1 MILSIVRSGGHT
13 TVWFFA
19 VVSLADT
26 LPDQREQ
33 DVTKV
38 RTRPAKS
45 PAVSRRG
52 QGPTLTSADYE
63 ALAEFRYAL
72 RKFLAFSEEAA
83 LAMGLTPQQHQA
95 LLAIKGAP
103 ETDALSIKQ
112 IAERLLVR
120 HHTAVGLIDRLVD
133 LDMVERTIDST
144 DRRRILV
151 SLTKSGHSALHG
163 LSAIHVAELK
173 NIRPT
178 LRKLLRQFET

>member
-1 MILSIVRSGGHT
+1 
-13 TVWFFA
+13 
-19 VVSLADT
+19 
-26 LPDQREQ
+26 
-33 DVTKV
+33 
-38 RTRPAKS
+38 
-45 PAVSRRG
+45 
-52 QGPTLTSADYE
+52 
-63 ALAEFRYAL
+63 
-72 RKFLAFSEEAA
+72 
-83 LAMGLTPQQHQA
+83 MGLTPQQHQA

-120 HHTAVGLIDRLVD
+120 HHTAVGLVDRLVD
-133 LDMVERTIDST
+133 LDMVERTIDLT

-163 LSAIHVAELK
+163 LSAITSQRLK

>member
-1 MILSIVRSGGHT
+1 MVRSGGHT
-13 TVWFFA
+13 TVWLFA

-33 DVTKV
+33 RVATV
-38 RTRPAKS
+38 RTKPPKS
-45 PAVSRRG
+45 STVSRRG
-52 QGPTLTSADYE
+52 QGPTVTGADYE
-63 ALAEFRYAL
+63 ALAEFRYEL

-95 LLAIKGAP
+95 LLAIRGAP
-103 ETDALSIKQ
+103 DTDSLSVKQ

-133 LDMVERTIDST
+133 LDMVIRTPDSA
-144 DRRRILV
+144 DRRRIQV
-151 SLTKSGHSALHG
+151 SLTKTGHSALHG

>member
-1 MILSIVRSGGHT
+1 VTTLRSR
-13 TVWFFA
+13 
-19 VVSLADT
+19 LAT
-26 LPDQREQ
+26 
-33 DVTKV
+33 
-38 RTRPAKS
+38 S
-45 PAVSRRG
+45 PADGHRRK
-52 QGPTLTSADYE
+52 GPTLTRADYE

-103 ETDALSIKQ
+103 DSDSLSIKQ

-120 HHTAVGLIDRLVD
+120 HHTAVGLVDRLVD

-151 SLTKSGHSALHG
+151 SLTKTGHSALHG

-178 LRKLLRQFET
+178 LRKLLRQFEP

>member
-1 MILSIVRSGGHT
+1 MTTLRSR
-13 TVWFFA
+13 
-19 VVSLADT
+19 LAT
-26 LPDQREQ
+26 
-33 DVTKV
+33 
-38 RTRPAKS
+38 S
-45 PAVSRRG
+45 PADVHRRK
-52 QGPTLTSADYE
+52 GPTLTCADYE

-95 LLAIKGAP
+95 LLAIKGAA
-103 ETDALSIKQ
+103 DSDSLSIKQ

-120 HHTAVGLIDRLVD
+120 HHTAVGLVDRLVD
-133 LDMVERTIDST
+133 LDMVERKIDPT

-151 SLTKSGHSALHG
+151 SLTKTGHSALHG